1 MNSSQISAL
10 STDQITALVN
20 NPNAASFSSTITSG
34 LNSALTG
41 ITSSSSSSS
50 SSSSNNSTT
59 TTTKTATTHASA
71 ANFQSFSIIS
81 LLINT
86 SLTFLI
92 FKFK

>member
-1 MNSSQISAL
+1 M

-20 NPNAASFSSTITSG
+20 NPNAASFSSTITSE

-41 ITSSSSSSS
+41 ITSSN
-50 SSSSNNSTT
+50 SSNNSTT

>member
-1 MNSSQISAL
+1 L

-41 ITSSSSSSS
+41 VTSSSSSSS
-50 SSSSNNSTT
+50 SSNSSSSNNSTT

-71 ANFQSFSIIS
+71 ANFQSLSIIS

>member
-1 MNSSQISAL
+1 L

-20 NPNAASFSSTITSG
+20 NPNAASFSSTITSE

-41 ITSSSSSSS
+41 IT

>member
-1 MNSSQISAL
+1 M

-41 ITSSSSSSS
+41 VTSSSSSSS
-50 SSSSNNSTT
+50 NSSSSNNSTT

-71 ANFQSFSIIS
+71 ANFQSLSIIS